1 MFFIPFILL
10 IVIVGLSYFL
20 SNSPNSLI
28 WTYLIISVGS
38 SLLLFV
44 LLFVGMIGFD
54 GGGGHGDVGSADGG
68 DVGAHHADVSTGDTG
83 VADATGG
90 PPPFIL
96 SPSTFLIISALFGAF
111 GIITFNLLSFLPVKV
126 RDFSSIILS
135 AILSGTT
142 YIYVIRMILKFLKT
156 YSMVKTTYYYEGK
169 EAEVLYDIPEDGFG
183 KINIRTDDK
192 MEQLLAKSEDGSP
205 IPAGTIVR
213 VKKHMGTFVIVE
225 KV

>member
-10 IVIVGLSYFL
+10 IAIVGLSYFL

-54 GGGGHGDVGSADGG
+54 GGGGHSDVGSADGG
-68 DVGAHHADVSTGDTG
+68 DVGAHHVDASAADP
-83 VADATGG
+83 AGG

-111 GIITFNLLSFLPVKV
+111 GIITFNLLSFLPAKV

-135 AILSGTT
+135 AVLSGTT

-205 IPAGTIVR
+205 IPAGTVVK

-225 KV
+225 RV